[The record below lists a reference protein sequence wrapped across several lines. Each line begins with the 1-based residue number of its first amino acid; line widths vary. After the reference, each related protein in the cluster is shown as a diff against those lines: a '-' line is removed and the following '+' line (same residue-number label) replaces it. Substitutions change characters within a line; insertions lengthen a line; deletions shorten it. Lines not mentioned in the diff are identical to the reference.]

1 MLKNRF
7 LSFILVTL
15 VYVISTI
22 VGVITYNSLNFHFSI
37 NLLIADVIAT
47 VVVFIFSLI
56 FKNASV
62 YDPYWSVQ
70 PIIILGIFVITN
82 PFSVI
87 TLLPLIAILLWG
99 IRLTINWAYTFKS
112 LSHQDWR
119 YTMLKEKT
127 GLLYPFVNLFG
138 IHLFPT
144 FVVYLCVLPTI
155 YLAKTTI
162 SFNLWSII
170 FLCISLIG
178 TIIQTIADIQMH
190 KFRKKKT
197 GKFIRDGLWKY
208 SRHPNY
214 LGEIMMWW
222 GIALYSL
229 TNLLAYNW
237 LIIGAVVNHLMFVF
251 ISVPL
256 AENHQKSR
264 KEGFDDYKNETRMFL
279 PFHK

>member
-7 LSFILVTL
+7 LSFVLVTL
-15 VYVISTI
+15 IYVIATVI
-22 VGVITYNSLNFHFSI
+22 GIITYNYLNFHFSI

-155 YLAKTTI
+155 YLTKTTI
-162 SFNLWSII
+162 SFNPWSII

-197 GKFIRDGLWKY
+197 GKFIRDGLWKH

-229 TNLLAYNW
+229 TNLLSYNW